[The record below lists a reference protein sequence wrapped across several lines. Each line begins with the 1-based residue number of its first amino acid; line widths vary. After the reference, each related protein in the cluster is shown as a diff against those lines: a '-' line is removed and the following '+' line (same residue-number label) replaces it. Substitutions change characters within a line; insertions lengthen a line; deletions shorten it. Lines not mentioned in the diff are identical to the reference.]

1 MKIIQLAIKYCKK
14 SICIILIISVMISS
28 VGFTRSKTEYKI
40 DESTKIELLNQAK
53 VVDWNSFNDIM
64 SIGSRFIIV
73 DYYTGT
79 YFVCERHMGGLHAD
93 VEPIDKE
100 ATRSLKSLYRDREN
114 WKHRPVLIVFEDKS
128 VYCASSFIVGHAG
141 RDDKKFLEMVDNRS
155 SGYGMGEN
163 YDFIKGNDLDGH
175 ICVHVLDCRNH
186 FDGRVS
192 EKHQV
197 NIDYLK
203 QEKLKLK

>member
-14 SICIILIISVMISS
+14 SICIILIVSVMISS
-28 VGFTRSKTEYKI
+28 VGFTRSKSEYKI
-40 DESTKIELLNQAK
+40 DELTKIELLNQAK
-53 VVDWNSFNDIM
+53 VVDWNSFDDIM

-100 ATRSLKSLYRDREN
+100 ATRSLKSLYKDREN

-175 ICVHVLDCRNH
+175 ICVHVPDCRNH

>member
-28 VGFTRSKTEYKI
+28 VGFTRSKNEYKI

-53 VVDWNSFNDIM
+53 VVDWNSFDDIM

-100 ATRSLKSLYRDREN
+100 ATRSLKSLYKDREN

>member
-100 ATRSLKSLYRDREN
+100 ATRSLKSLYKDREN

>member
-53 VVDWNSFNDIM
+53 VVDWNSFDDIM

-100 ATRSLKSLYRDREN
+100 ATRSLKSLYKDREN

>member
-53 VVDWNSFNDIM
+53 VVDWNSFDDIM